1 MNNFILVWSLI
12 LTSLCYCHMIG
23 RFFPAGNI
31 IRPLAIL
38 PVVCFFFLLPLNLTT
53 IALGGTTSFFI
64 AWLANFKLLLFAF
77 GQGPLYTNP
86 SLPLSHFLG
95 LACLPIKAQQFPRSE
110 KSDKSQ
116 KDKHKQWNPSELEKT
131 KKAHKSL
138 SNYGCKIIAFFI
150 CITLYHY
157 KDHFIHPK
165 LIWLLYLI
173 QIYTSLEMLLAVIA
187 ALAQVSIG
195 VQLEPQFDEPYLAT
209 SLQDFWGKRW
219 NLMVSNILRPT
230 VYNPSRSF
238 FEQMAGKTIWRKYS
252 ALPAVLVAFLVSGLM
267 HELVFYNIG
276 RLKPTGEATCFF
288 LLSGMSVAVE
298 MGIKRLLAG
307 GFALP
312 AILSRILTLVFLVS
326 SSFWLFFPPLL
337 RAKAD
342 LKGCTEILAFLQFL
356 RSGRVVSPSDLTCPF
371 L

>member
-23 RFFPAGNI
+23 RVFPAGNI

-38 PVVCFFFLLPLNLTT
+38 PVVCLFFLLPLNLTT
-53 IALGGTTSFFI
+53 LALGGTTSFFI

-86 SLPLSHFLG
+86 TLPLSHFLG
-95 LACLPIKAQQFPRSE
+95 LACLPIKAQQIPRSE
-110 KSDKSQ
+110 KSDKSPKGKTIQ
-116 KDKHKQWNPSELEKT
+116 LNPSELETT

-138 SNYGCKIIAFFI
+138 SNYVFKIIALFI
-150 CITLYHY
+150 CINLCHY

-173 QIYTSLEMLLAVIA
+173 QIYTSLEVLLAVIA
-187 ALAQVSIG
+187 ALAQASIR

-230 VYNPSRSF
+230 VYSPIRSF
-238 FEQMAGKTIWRKYS
+238 CELMAGKTIWRKWCPV
-252 ALPAVLVAFLVSGLM
+252 PAMLVAFLVSGLM

-288 LLSGMSVAVE
+288 LLSGISVAVE

-307 GFALP
+307 RFSIP
-312 AILSRILTLVFLVS
+312 IILSRTLTLVFLVS

-337 RAKAD
+337 RANAD

-356 RSGRVVSPSDLTCPF
+356 GSGRVVSPSDLSCPF